1 MKTPLRITLILL
13 FCVALCLS
21 FSFLASAEEPQASYF
36 VYYDANGGSNVP
48 DTQEKTAGFEL
59 ILSHTVPARE
69 EEVNYFLVTLNAN
82 GGTVSPRRVTATRV
96 INYEFQGWNT
106 ATDGTGI
113 IYAPGDSYT
122 LDGSVTLY
130 AQWKAEVEDAPVW
143 LPTPERSNYT
153 FKGWSSSTTATE
165 GITGYYMPEKNETLF
180 ALWVVTSYQ
189 LTFNANGGRFPNG
202 ETTQIY
208 TIQKGD
214 TDLHIFIVPE
224 SSDPHSQ
231 FDYWALEDGT
241 QIEPSNY
248 VPESDIT
255 FYAHYAPYYRL
266 TLDANGGYFYNDP
279 NNITSNTTV
288 KLGNSFDGGSYIP
301 SNPDPHLAFSGWYY
315 DSACTELAVRR
326 NDTFTPEKDVM
337 LYAGWSKGWII
348 TLDANGGSFGGSET
362 ATRSYSVPAGSSLT
376 SYSTPMSTDS
386 SMQFRYWTLA
396 DGTRVDVFSFIPE
409 EDVIFYAHYAPF
421 YHLYLD
427 ANDGYFYNNPAYTRL
442 HYDVFENES
451 FYVRNII
458 PINPDPHLAL
468 SGWYYDSA
476 CTELAVSKNGSFT
489 PDTDMTL
496 YAGWSECQIVTFD
509 ANGGYFSGNPNT
521 VVQNTTVI
529 EGSYLDSIGS
539 VPENSD
545 SHLIF
550 DGWYYD
556 PACTEF
562 ALGQYDRILPYG
574 DMTLYAGWS
583 EGCIITFDANG
594 GNFGGS
600 ETAYVISVLKGSS
613 TYWIQIPE
621 SPDPDMVFGYWTLE
635 DGTRTDLPYCPE
647 SDVTLYAQ
655 YVPFYNIG
663 FHANGG
669 YFDDG
674 SDYIAERIG
683 GFFSFSW
690 PFSPSNSDPR
700 LVFSGW
706 YYDAA
711 CTQLAA
717 GSSVDF
723 IPNRDL
729 DLYAGWNEGW
739 VVTLDANGGKS
750 DLGLPSVYI
759 TVAKGST
766 LSIYAADSPY
776 EPPDPSM
783 EFSHWALE
791 DGTRVTWNYIPEGD
805 VTLYAQ
811 YVRVYQLTLNA
822 NEGYFDNY
830 YSPDSISYPVREGNS
845 FRGDEILPV
854 NSVPRL
860 AFTGWYYDP
869 ACTELAVG
877 RNESFT
883 PESNLTLFAGW
894 DEGYIVSFRANGGRG
909 VPASQNK
916 APGETLRLT
925 QSSPTRYGWYFVGWA
940 ETADAEAA
948 IYPPNGDFSKDED
961 TTLYAVWKQ
970 PDFIL
975 PPRLATIEDEAFTG
989 GAFTFVL
996 LPDHAVSIGWH
1007 AFANCPNLKYVYI
1020 PSQTTQID
1028 EEAFGDLQGLTILG
1042 QPGTIAETFAQDHR
1056 CTFVSTPIL

>member
-315 DSACTELAVRR
+315 DSACTELAV
-326 NDTFTPEKDVM
+326 
-337 LYAGWSKGWII
+337 
-348 TLDANGGSFGGSET
+348 
-362 ATRSYSVPAGSSLT
+362 
-376 SYSTPMSTDS
+376 
-386 SMQFRYWTLA
+386 
-396 DGTRVDVFSFIPE
+396 
-409 EDVIFYAHYAPF
+409 
-421 YHLYLD
+421 
-427 ANDGYFYNNPAYTRL
+427 
-442 HYDVFENES
+442 
-451 FYVRNII
+451 
-458 PINPDPHLAL
+458 
-468 SGWYYDSA
+468 
-476 CTELAVSKNGSFT
+476 SKNGSFT

-723 IPNRDL
+723 IPDRDL